1 MAFFKEKA
9 VGWYLNALATVLAV
23 AALIAYIV
31 FGTVSQTFV
40 PAVCICL
47 CVAVALGVV
56 MIFYH
61 GAPANYAAIALA
73 VLMMIAFLFLAND
86 SIDDIT
92 ALMVGMGDYFGN
104 AENVG
109 PRVLVAVF
117 MLLSLLVE
125 IVSSFMSRVRGS
137 AVCLQG

>member
-31 FGTVSQTFV
+31 FGAASQTFV

-47 CVAVALGVV
+47 CVAVALGAV
-56 MIFYH
+56 MIFYQ
-61 GAPANYAAIALA
+61 GALANYAAIALVA
-73 VLMMIAFLFLAND
+73 LMMIAFLFLAND

-92 ALMVGMGDYFGN
+92 ALMVGMGDYFGH

-117 MLLSLLVE
+117 MWLSL
-125 IVSSFMSRVRGS
+125 IVGIVASFMRRKRENN
-137 AVCLQG
+137 